1 MNDEHRGS
9 PAEVLKSAI
18 YSKVGAEITES
29 APSRSVRAVDEETMR
44 LGYRDKPTRIAHQV
58 FVPVVNGWL
67 LSRIA
72 HPL

>member
-9 PAEVLKSAI
+9 PATVSKSVI
-18 YSKVGAEITES
+18 WSKVGAEITEP

-44 LGYRDKPTRIAHQV
+44 VGYHDKPIAHQV
-58 FVPVVNGWL
+58 FVLVVNGWL
-67 LSRIA
+67 LSRVA